1 MMYALI
7 LKGHLKRWGFVLS
20 VCACCFAFQLKE
32 KKADHGD
39 TNKKIVKSF
48 YDFIESEDKGLLD
61 SLLLHIRRNEL
72 KFEEDTINSK
82 ILYLKAVN
90 NLNLLRYADAENF
103 YSKSFELAKKTNDY
117 LLMGLVYN
125 DRGVIASK
133 SRRNFLKAEEHYK
146 QAVEYFKSGGLLV
159 SQLGTYYNLTIV
171 GKKQGDCEKSL
182 NYARACLELI
192 DKIPNSRNLLKL
204 LYIIKA
210 DCNVKLGN
218 YQEAQK
224 DFMLA
229 DSVISEEDPQRSLF
243 YLKYAKYHELRN
255 DYSKANELYKNVITL
270 RNKEKRVTETSLKE
284 AFERELGLENK
295 LKKDKEVVIKSQ
307 RRVLYLGGL
316 IIVVLIVSLFLV
328 YYLAKKNKER
338 SKEIFKL
345 NSNLKNLVVDLK
357 EKNIALEDNREEIEH
372 LLNLNEQTL
381 FSRMLK
387 ISTYNDSI
395 EKLSEEIDCYID
407 NNNDV
412 PIYLMSLR
420 NKLQALISEE
430 ELWEDFKV
438 QFEKIRPNFFDKL
451 KKVAPNLSVN
461 DLKHCTYIV
470 SNLKSKE
477 VAQLI
482 NVSPRSVETT
492 RYRIKKKIGLEKE
505 DSLFE
510 LLNEL

>member
-1 MMYALI
+1 MYALVLRGRI
-7 LKGHLKRWGFVLS
+7 KKWGVILS
-20 VCACCFAFQLKE
+20 VYFCCFTFQAQE
-32 KKADHGD
+32 KKVDDGD
-39 TNKKIVKSF
+39 TNKEIVKSF

-90 NLNLLRYADAENF
+90 NLYLLRYDDAENF
-103 YSKSFELAKKTNDY
+103 YTKSFELAEKTNDN

-133 SRRNFLKAEEHYK
+133 SKRNYLKAEEHYN
-146 QAVEYFKSGGLLV
+146 QAIEYFKRGGLLV
-159 SQLGTYYNLTIV
+159 SELGTYYNLTIV

-182 NYARACLELI
+182 KYARSCLALI
-192 DKIPNSRNLLKL
+192 EKIPNSRDLLKL

-210 DCNVKLGN
+210 DCNIKLGN

-224 DFMLA
+224 DFILA
-229 DSVISEEDPQRSLF
+229 DSVISEDDPQRSLF

-255 DYSKANELYKNVITL
+255 DYSEANELYKNVIAL
-270 RNKEKRVTETSLKE
+270 RNKEKRETEISLKE

-295 LKKDKEVVIKSQ
+295 LKSDKELVIKSQ
-307 RRVLYLGGL
+307 RRVLYLGAL
-316 IIVVLIVSLFLV
+316 IIILLLISLILV
-328 YYLAKKNKER
+328 YFLAKKNKER

-345 NSNLKNLVVDLK
+345 NTNLKDLVFDLK
-357 EKNIALEDNREEIEH
+357 EKNIALEDTKDEIEH

-387 ISTYNDSI
+387 ISAFKDSI
-395 EKLSEEIDCYID
+395 EKLNEEVDCYIES
-407 NNNDV
+407 NEDV

-420 NKLQALISEE
+420 NKLEALVTEE

-438 QFEKIRPNFFDKL
+438 QFEKIRPNFFNKL
-451 KKVAPNLSVN
+451 KKVAPSLSVN

-492 RYRIKKKIGLEKE
+492 RYRIKKKIGLEKD